1 MDKTLYDSLPHQP
14 GIYRFFNVSEEL
26 LYIGK
31 SRDLRK
37 RVASYFHRT
46 KDLDAA
52 KQEMVRK
59 IARVET
65 TVVENDIEALL
76 LEAIQIRQHQ
86 PPYNVMLKD
95 DKSYQYIKVTV
106 RDDFPMIM
114 STRHVTRDGS
124 KYYGPYTSGYAVRET
139 LRILKALFPFESCT
153 LRPQAPCLEIRHGE
167 RIGPLR
173 GGKEHQEKYRE
184 SIRRVMA
191 FFSGNDKQIIRY
203 LKNEMHH
210 ASEKKEFERAAFLR
224 DKLQALTRM
233 LEQQNIIS
241 PNQESLDI
249 IGVAVDGKIACV
261 NIFRVRGGRLLHQ
274 TRHVLRNTAHTP
286 FKEIVRAFCQQYYA
300 QTLDYPQ
307 RMVISEMI
315 DDRETLEKLTGAQ
328 FFVPQR
334 GRLKKL
340 LRTSTSNAHEALRL
354 QLPLFSRTDTWTTQ
368 ALEDLQHLL
377 HLPTLPARIE
387 TYDISNFQGKH
398 PTGSMVVFKNGKPDK
413 NAYRKFAVRDMT
425 TPNDFAMLKHVL
437 ERRFTHIARND
448 PDWPTP
454 DLILIDGGKGQ
465 LHAAATAMEVFSL
478 HLSLISLAKREE
490 EIFVLGERRSLRLS
504 KRSPALQLLQRCRD
518 EAHRFAIGYYRTR
531 HSKETLASAL
541 DNIPGIGPKTKKR
554 LLDTFGSVAGIRQ
567 AKNSD
572 AVKKILSH
580 AQYQSLQEHL

>member
-1 MDKTLYDSLPHQP
+1 MGKRLYDSLPHQP
-14 GIYRFFNVSEEL
+14 GIYRFFNATGDL

-31 SRDLRK
+31 SRNLRK
-37 RVASYFHRT
+37 RVASYFQRT
-46 KDLDAA
+46 HDLDAA
-52 KQEMVRK
+52 KQEMVQH

-65 TVVENDIEALL
+65 TVVENDVEALL

-106 RDDFPMIM
+106 RDDFPVIM
-114 STRHVTRDGS
+114 STRRVTRDGS

-153 LRPQAPCLEIRHGE
+153 LRPQEPCLEIRYSE

-173 GGKEHQEKYRE
+173 GGKEHYEVYRDA
-184 SIRRVMA
+184 IRRVMA

-203 LKNEMHH
+203 LKSEMHS

-233 LEQQNIIS
+233 LEHQNIIS

-249 IGVAVDGKIACV
+249 LGIATDGTLACV
-261 NIFRVRGGRLLHQ
+261 NVFRVRGGRLLHQ
-274 TRHVLRNTAHTP
+274 TRHTLRNPSHRSLQDVLR
-286 FKEIVRAFCQQYYA
+286 AFAQQYYT
-300 QTLDYPQ
+300 QTLDYPK
-307 RMVISEMI
+307 RIVVPETI
-315 DDRETLEKLTGAQ
+315 DDSAIEKLTGAT

-340 LRTSTSNAHEALRL
+340 LRTSTNNAQESLRL
-354 QLPLFSRTDTWTTQ
+354 QLPVFTRNESR
-368 ALEDLQHLL
+368 AAEGLEELQRLL
-377 HLPTLPARIE
+377 HLPTLPVRIE

-398 PTGSMVVFKNGKPDK
+398 PTGSMVVFHHGKPDK
-413 NAYRKFAVRDMT
+413 NAYRKFAVRNME

-437 ERRFTHIARND
+437 ERRLAHTAHNE

-454 DLILIDGGKGQ
+454 DLMVIDGGKGQ
-465 LHAAATAMEVFSL
+465 LHAAATAMEIYSL
-478 HLSLISLAKREE
+478 HIPLISLAKREE
-490 EIFVLGERRSLRLS
+490 EIFVPGKNRPLRLS

-531 HSKETLASAL
+531 HSKETLGSAL
-541 DNIPGIGPKTKKR
+541 DSVPGIGPKTKKR
-554 LLDTFGSVAGIRQ
+554 LLETFGSVAGIRQ
-567 AKNSD
+567 AKNSED
-572 AVKKILSH
+572 IQKILS
-580 AQYQSLQEHL
+580 AKQLQSLQEHL